1 MKQDEVKEAD
11 SLAKQHFL
19 MQMQIERLNQA
30 RQNLQTLFMLQQNG
44 IHASADIYDN
54 IQILKEVNQIG
65 SGYIVVQDRNQ
76 TTTDIL
82 QSFSLNEKDIQN
94 AIRDT
99 NIFAVIRK
107 AKENGYELK
116 ISDSEVA
123 LYKDGKRI
131 DCADCADCTDCKKC
145 CLPTHSNMKDEYPIE

>member
-30 RQNLQTLFMLQQNG
+30 RQNLNTLFMLQQNG
-44 IHASADIYDN
+44 VHATADIENN

-65 SGYIVVQDRNQ
+65 SDYIVAQDRNQ
-76 TTTDIL
+76 TVNDII
-82 QSFSLNEKDIQN
+82 QSFSLSEKDIQN
-94 AIRDT
+94 AIRNT

-123 LYKDGKRI
+123 LYKDGNRI
-131 DCADCADCTDCKKC
+131 DCMDCKDNIDVV
-145 CLPTHSNMKDEYPIE
+145 LPQK